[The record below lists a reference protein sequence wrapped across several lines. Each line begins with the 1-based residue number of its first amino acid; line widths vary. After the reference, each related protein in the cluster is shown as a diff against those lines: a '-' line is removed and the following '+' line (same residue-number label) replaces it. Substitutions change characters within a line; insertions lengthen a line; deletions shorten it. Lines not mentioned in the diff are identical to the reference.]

1 MLSKIRTKINRSI
14 VVKSTITNIVLFGLI
29 FLALGYGIYQAFSS
43 IMFEGA
49 TLVLEDHSRVISDFI
64 KNGYSDIIP
73 SYAENSAIAVTMSPA
88 SGTFAASEV
97 VIDGVEIIYRFTV
110 QSGTDSYDIVIT
122 KTLAKEWKA
131 IRTMLIFLIGASFIL
146 VAFIL
151 FITTITTRRTVKP
164 IHQMINTINN
174 GGLDVRLDVANSQN
188 ELKLLAETFN
198 ELLDRIWKVYKN
210 QEQFVSDASHELRT
224 PLLVIQGYSDL
235 LERWGKNDESVQTEA
250 VASIKREAV
259 YMNKLVE
266 RLLFLANAD
275 QNRLKIDLKKVDLP
289 ELLDSI
295 IHDSM
300 LIDDTHIY
308 KLETENL
315 YIMADAS
322 LIKQL
327 MRILLDNSAKYS
339 IVGGK
344 INVRAYQKDK
354 HIFIEVEDTGP
365 GVTEENLAH
374 IFERFYKADNSRTR
388 KKGGT
393 GLGLSIAR
401 WIVEEHGGKIRASN
415 TSDGLLITILF
426 PRIS

>member
-1 MLSKIRTKINRSI
+1 MLSRIKSKISQSI
-14 VVKSTITNIVLFGLI
+14 VVKSTITNIVLFGFI
-29 FLALGYGIYQAFSS
+29 FLALGIGIYQAFSS

-49 TLVLEDHSRVISDFI
+49 TLVLEDHSQVISEFI
-64 KNGYSDIIP
+64 AKEKMDMLP
-73 SYAENSAIAVTMSPA
+73 SYAEYSAIAVTMSPA
-88 SGTFAASEV
+88 SGGLTSPEV
-97 VIDGVEIIYRFTV
+97 AIDGVEIIYRFAV
-110 QSGTDSYDIVIT
+110 QSEQANYDVVIT
-122 KTLAKEWKA
+122 KTLANEWKY
-131 IRTMLIFLIGASFIL
+131 IRAMLILLIGVSVIL
-146 VAFIL
+146 VTFIL
-151 FITTITTRRTVKP
+151 FITTITTKRTVKP
-164 IHQMINTINN
+164 IHEMIDTINN

-188 ELKLLAETFN
+188 ELKILAETFN
-198 ELLDRIWKVYKN
+198 ELLDRIWKTYLN

-235 LERWGKNDESVQTEA
+235 LERWGKNDEAVQTEA

-275 QNRLKIDLKKVDLP
+275 QNRMKIDLKEVDLP

-295 IHDSM
+295 IHDSI
-300 LIDDTHIY
+300 LIDDTHTY

-315 YIMADAS
+315 HIRADAS

-327 MRILLDNSAKYS
+327 IRILLDNSAKYS
-339 IVGGK
+339 MVGGE

-354 HIFIEVEDTGP
+354 YIFIEVEDNGP
-365 GVTEENLAH
+365 GVSEEKLAH

-388 KKGGT
+388 KNGGT

-401 WIVEEHGGKIRASN
+401 WIVEEHGGKIHAKN
-415 TSDGLLITILF
+415 TAEGLLITILF

>member
-1 MLSKIRTKINRSI
+1 MLSRIRAKVNQSI

-49 TLVLEDHSRVISDFI
+49 ILVLEDHSRVISDFV
-64 KNGYSDIIP
+64 KDGYIDIIP
-73 SYAENSAIAVTMSPA
+73 SYAEDSAISVTMSPA
-88 SGTFAASEV
+88 SGAVNSSEV
-97 VIDGVEIIYRFTV
+97 VIDGVEIIYRFIVPGLTE
-110 QSGTDSYDIVIT
+110 SYDVVIT
-122 KTLAKEWKA
+122 KTLEKEWES
-131 IRTMLIFLIGASFIL
+131 IRTMLIFLIGASVIL

-164 IHQMINTINN
+164 IQEMINTINN

-188 ELKLLAETFN
+188 ELKRLAETFN
-198 ELLDRIWKVYKN
+198 KLLDGIWKVYQN
-210 QEQFVSDASHELRT
+210 QERFVSDASHELRT

-250 VASIKREAV
+250 VASIRQEAV

-275 QNRLKIDLKKVDLP
+275 QNRLKVDLKEV
-289 ELLDSI
+289 ELLELLNSI
-295 IHDSM
+295 IHDST
-300 LIDDTHIY
+300 LIDDSHTYRLEAEKLHIR
-308 KLETENL
+308 
-315 YIMADAS
+315 ADAS

-327 MRILLDNSAKYS
+327 IRILLDNSAKYS
-339 IVGGK
+339 IVGGE
-344 INVRAYQKDK
+344 ITVRAYQKDQDT
-354 HIFIEVEDTGP
+354 IIEVEDHGP
-365 GVTEENLAH
+365 GVSEENLSH

-388 KKGGT
+388 KRGGT

-401 WIVEEHGGKIRASN
+401 RIVEEHSGKIFASN
-415 TSDGLLITILF
+415 TSKGLLITILF